1 MTKVTILGQSEP
13 EQKELKPIEFL
24 YYLSGALPYSCP
36 SESKPGSYKNI
47 ELICMNYGGSRNDL
61 MYAYDTDRN
70 QGSLYLG
77 QFNDGVV
84 E

>member
-1 MTKVTILGQSEP
+1 MTEVTILGQGEP
-13 EQKELKPIEFL
+13 QKKELKPIEFV
-24 YYLSGALPYSCP
+24 YYLSDTLPYLRP
-36 SESKPGSYKNI
+36 SESKPSSYKNI

-77 QFNDGVV
+77 HFNDGVV